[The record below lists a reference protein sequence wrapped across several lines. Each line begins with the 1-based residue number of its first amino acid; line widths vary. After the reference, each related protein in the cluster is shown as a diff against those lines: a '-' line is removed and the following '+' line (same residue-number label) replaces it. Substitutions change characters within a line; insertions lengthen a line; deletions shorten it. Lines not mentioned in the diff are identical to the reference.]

1 MRKKAKRTHSHVLCN
16 FIEIL
21 YVFWAKFIAKF
32 IFPWRVPS
40 LLCLCIDLLLLI
52 RSWNE
57 LKEGQAFHMNFISCF
72 SDIWIGKEGWL
83 RAKSVKITNI
93 SPYETNNTALFPTWL
108 DFRPPTAGLCGNSH
122 RNLQWEA
129 QNPILGNFLKIAVS
143 GPKLGPT

>member
-93 SPYETNNTALFPTWL
+93 SPYETNNTALFPTWEGQHNTFVVL
-108 DFRPPTAGLCGNSH
+108 PLVWGSYRSDQS
-122 RNLQWEA
+122 
-129 QNPILGNFLKIAVS
+129 NPILLF
-143 GPKLGPT
+143 